1 MKIRLEKFTGMIP
14 RRHPRLL
21 PDTASE
27 LAENTKLW
35 SGKIK
40 PWRGNKNVCNPFQTL
55 PRSIYLFAKNA
66 LPPGFWFQFA
76 ETEVDVVKGQ
86 VGGDT
91 TERTYLTGGPVGL
104 PQVTDKFIGIRGE
117 EEIWKASEHYATGNI
132 VIGTAT
138 SGVYFECTTPGTAG
152 ASEPS
157 WDQTPPNTTAD
168 GSVVWTARTL
178 TVSTVCSQLPD
189 QTVNLGVP
197 APVNA
202 PNASRKSITG
212 SIAGFDDF
220 QGSQQAATGIQD
232 EVFTVT
238 GDGTSQTVTIKL
250 TAKLFLRG
258 TYETG
263 GARSIDFRLWR
274 DTGSPDK
281 LIQTINVIEANWDRF
296 IAPIPSQDEP
306 GIIIHTVT
314 LTETI
319 SLSAGP
325 HVYSVGIIRNNFDLD
340 TTQLSLNLSWSGRYG
355 PTGSAGTGLVV
366 DLGVITE
373 APFEIG
379 SEIDISGVIGVA
391 NSNFE
396 EVNGVHPVVAVDA
409 NTVSI
414 LLPNINAADYSSGGT
429 WKFIPNNLSV
439 FERFYVYTYIARM
452 GTLLQEGPSSPVS
465 TVLGLLNDSAV
476 DLIELSVPPANF
488 NISRIRIYRT
498 VLGNDTAE
506 FKFVAEIGATN
517 TTFTDTLLEGSTNIG
532 EVLLSEDWGP
542 PPADLHSIVQM
553 PNGIMVGLSK
563 NEVYLTEPFQ
573 PHAWPDAFRQSMNF
587 DGISTG
593 VFGNTVLITT
603 DGNPYLLTGN
613 SPADMTMDKLEIS
626 QSCSS
631 KRSTVD
637 MGYSVLYASPDGI
650 IQVGPGIARLVTD
663 PLFTRDEWATLNPS
677 SMIAARWDDRYVCFF
692 TKTNGDRGGFVFDPR
707 NPEASYTELSVI
719 AEAAYT
725 EPDDA
730 RLYLVD
736 VANDIV
742 EFDADL
748 ATDLEFTWLSKRFHL
763 RRPANLGAAIIQA
776 ESYPVGFSLFSIEK
790 AVSGGSEDQRV
801 ERHTRSVINNQPF
814 RLPTGYTSDEFQI
827 ELRGSSVIEGVYV
840 AETLRELN
848 LV

>member
-1 MKIRLEKFTGMIP
+1 MKIRLEQFTGMIP
-14 RRHPRLL
+14 RRHSRLL
-21 PDTASE
+21 PDSAAE
-27 LAENTKLW
+27 LAQNTKLW

-40 PWRGNKNVCNPFQTL
+40 PWRGNNLVCNPFQSL

-91 TERTYLTGGPVGL
+91 TERTYYTGGPNGR

-117 EEIWKASEHYATGNI
+117 EETWKASEHYATGNI
-132 VIGTAT
+132 VVGTST

-152 ASEPS
+152 ASEPA

-168 GSVVWTARTL
+168 GAVVWTARTL
-178 TVSTVCSQLPD
+178 TPSTQCDDLPD
-189 QTVNLGVP
+189 QSVNLGVP
-197 APVNA
+197 APLNA
-202 PNASRKSITG
+202 PNATRKAISG
-212 SIAGFDDF
+212 SIVGFEAF
-220 QGSQQAATGIQD
+220 AGSQQTGKGVQG
-232 EVFTVT
+232 ESFTVT
-238 GDGTSQTVTIKL
+238 GDGTSQTL
-250 TAKLFLRG
+250 TLDLTVKIFLRG
-258 TYETG
+258 TYATG
-263 GARSIDFRLWR
+263 GPRSMDFNLWR
-274 DTGSPDK
+274 DTAAVNPVD
-281 LIQTINVIEANWDRF
+281 TENVLEANWDRF
-296 IAPIPSQDEP
+296 SAPIPNQNEP
-306 GIIIHTVT
+306 GFILHRVT
-314 LTETI
+314 LTETVA
-319 SLSAGP
+319 LSVGS
-325 HVYSVGIIRNNFDLD
+325 HVYSVNVIRNNFQVD
-340 TTQLSLNLSWSGRYG
+340 TTQLSVKLSWIARYG
-355 PTGSAGTGLVV
+355 PTGGVGTGLVI
-366 DLGVITE
+366 DLGVLTE
-373 APFEIG
+373 NPFEVG
-379 SEIDISGVIGVA
+379 SQIDISGVVGVA

-396 EVNGVHPVVAVDA
+396 EVNGVHDVISVDSNFVTISLA
-409 NTVSI
+409 NMD
-414 LLPNINAADYSSGGT
+414 PADHSSGGT
-429 WKFIPNNLSV
+429 WKFIPNDLSV

-452 GTLLQEGPSSPVS
+452 GTLLQEGPPSPVS
-465 TVLGLLNDSAV
+465 TVLGLLNDSDV
-476 DLIELSVPPANF
+476 DLIELSVPPAGF

-542 PPADLHSIVQM
+542 PPTDLHSIVQM

-563 NEVYLTEPFQ
+563 NEVFLSEPFQ
-573 PHAWPDAFRQSMNF
+573 PHAWPDAFRRSMNF

-603 DGNPYLLTGN
+603 DGTPYLLTGN
-613 SPADMTMDKLEIS
+613 DPAEMTMDKLELS

-650 IQVGPGIARLVTD
+650 VQVAPGIARLVTN
-663 PLFTRDEWATLNPS
+663 PLFTKDEWDELNPS
-677 SMIAARWDDRYVCFF
+677 SMLAARWDDRYVAFF
-692 TKTNGDRGGFVFDPR
+692 TKTDGERGGFVFDPK
-707 NPEASYTELSVI
+707 NPEASYTELNVV

-730 RLYLVD
+730 DLFLVD
-736 VANDIV
+736 AANDIV
-742 EFDADL
+742 EFDADQ

-763 RRPANLGAAIIQA
+763 PRPVNFGAAMVHA
-776 ESYPVGFSLFSIEK
+776 EAYPVGFTLRSIEK
-790 AVSGGSEDQRV
+790 ELSGGAEGQAV
-801 ERHTRSVINNQPF
+801 ERFTKSVINNKPF
-814 RLPTGYTSDEFQI
+814 RMPSGYTADEIQI
-827 ELRGSSVIEGVYV
+827 ELRGNTTIEGVYI